1 MNSKQPDKKGPGR
14 PSQKHRNRP
23 SGQTGSAPEDTRDKL
38 LAAAR
43 DEFVAHGF
51 RGAAIRR
58 IASQAGVTA
67 AVVHYYFGDKQGL
80 YLAVMENAARPLLA
94 GLAALSEKAGH
105 EPHTLE
111 QVFSLYARTISAHPE
126 MPVLM
131 LRDVLSE
138 EAPMREAFI
147 ENFATR
153 GSALLRQMI
162 DAAKERGEVRKDVS
176 TEMAMT
182 TLLSLAVFPFLAK
195 PVLEA
200 VMNRPLD
207 AEAIEELISHN
218 TAVLRGGLLNLQG
231 NTR

>member
-1 MNSKQPDKKGPGR
+1 MNSKKPEKKGPGR
-14 PSQKHRNRP
+14 PSQKSSARSEDAP
-23 SGQTGSAPEDTRDKL
+23 GSAQEDTRNRL
-38 LAAAR
+38 LDAAR
-43 DEFVAHGF
+43 EEFVAHGF

-94 GLAALSEKAGH
+94 GLAVLSERAGH

-111 QVFSLYARTISAHPE
+111 QVFSLYARTISEHPE

-138 EAPMREAFI
+138 EAPMRAAFI

-153 GSALLRQMI
+153 GSALLRHMI
-162 DAAKERGEVRKDVS
+162 DTAKERGEVREDVS

-182 TLLSLAVFPFLAK
+182 TLLSLAVFPFLAR

-200 VMNRPLD
+200 VMHRPLD
-207 AEAIEELISHN
+207 AKAIDELISHN
-218 TAVLRGGLLNLQG
+218 SAVLRGGLLKLHG
-231 NTR
+231 NSR